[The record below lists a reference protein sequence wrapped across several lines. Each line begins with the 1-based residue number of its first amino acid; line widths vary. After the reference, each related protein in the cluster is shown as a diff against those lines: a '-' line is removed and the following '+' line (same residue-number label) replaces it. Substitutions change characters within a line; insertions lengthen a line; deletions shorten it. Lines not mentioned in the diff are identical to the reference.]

1 MAEASNTTVTLQVH
15 RFTPRPERAERA
27 RGGSP
32 FAKKGSPFGGGSD
45 SAARRRPRGKQWVQE
60 YTIPARPSDTVLD
73 CLLTIKRTVDPTLA
87 FRYSCGHG
95 MCGSDAVAIN
105 GTPTLLCTATIRDWA
120 KQPGAMP
127 EVDDER
133 FRHTGT
139 EAEESDDSAE
149 NVANAA
155 AAQNS
160 AANGSLGVIELASL
174 PGFPPQRDLIA
185 DIDPMLNQIRKLTPY
200 LQADGVLA
208 TTAEGKVDVFEY
220 LQNPEQLAKYELLSN
235 CIACGVCEGA
245 CPVYAGGDAFIGPAC
260 PICGYS
266 MRELEPRLFS
276 FNNPAGAC
284 PTCDGLGVQQYFD
297 PDRVIQNPELSL
309 AGGAI
314 RGWDRRNFYYFQMLK
329 SLADHYKFDVEA
341 PWGSLSANVHK
352 VVLYGSGKENI
363 EFKYMNDRGDT
374 SIRRHPFEGVLHNM
388 ERRYKETESS
398 AVREEL
404 AKFISNRPC
413 ASSSGSAAP
422 AASNPVSYCPLGPIA
437 RIAIGK
443 LLTKV
448 CIHSEKCRLPAY
460 TRHRAPRLVY
470 RVITYVHPAST
481 AHPPPGTTY
490 LEVNKKK
497 SVR

>member
-127 EVDDER
+127 EVDDEG

-245 CPVYAGGDAFIGPAC
+245 CPVYAGGDAFIGPAALIWASRFVNDSRDTKAMERMDAIDTADGVAAC
-260 PICGYS
+260 QSVRACSRHCRAASMWARRCGRS
-266 MRELEPRLFS
+266 WLRSASAKPR
-276 FNNPAGAC
+276 
-284 PTCDGLGVQQYFD
+284 
-297 PDRVIQNPELSL
+297 
-309 AGGAI
+309 
-314 RGWDRRNFYYFQMLK
+314 RGWLRR
-329 SLADHYKFDVEA
+329 
-341 PWGSLSANVHK
+341 SLSTCVDASAGCPHERRHERTNYGQNAVHQPRQRHGNSPRNTRANV
-352 VVLYGSGKENI
+352 
-363 EFKYMNDRGDT
+363 
-374 SIRRHPFEGVLHNM
+374 
-388 ERRYKETESS
+388 
-398 AVREEL
+398 
-404 AKFISNRPC
+404 
-413 ASSSGSAAP
+413 
-422 AASNPVSYCPLGPIA
+422 NPM
-437 RIAIGK
+437 R
-443 LLTKV
+443 
-448 CIHSEKCRLPAY
+448 
-460 TRHRAPRLVY
+460 
-470 RVITYVHPAST
+470 
-481 AHPPPGTTY
+481 
-490 LEVNKKK
+490 
-497 SVR
+497 

>member
-127 EVDDER
+127 EVDDEG

-245 CPVYAGGDAFIGPAC
+245 CPVYAGGDAFIGPAALIWASRFVNDSRATKAMERMDAIDTADGVAACQSVRACSRHC
-260 PICGYS
+260 PRGIDVGEEMWQLLGHDNTIAYEPWPTYDEAKCKDQEVTMAVQVNGK
-266 MRELEPRLFS
+266 MRGTVLMDADLD
-276 FNNPAGAC
+276 NDTVVKDA
-284 PTCDGLGVQQYFD
+284 
-297 PDRVIQNPELSL
+297 
-309 AGGAI
+309 
-314 RGWDRRNFYYFQMLK
+314 
-329 SLADHYKFDVEA
+329 LADEK
-341 PWGSLSANVHK
+341 
-352 VVLYGSGKENI
+352 
-363 EFKYMNDRGDT
+363 
-374 SIRRHPFEGVLHNM
+374 
-388 ERRYKETESS
+388 
-398 AVREEL
+398 
-404 AKFISNRPC
+404 
-413 ASSSGSAAP
+413 
-422 AASNPVSYCPLGPIA
+422 IA
-437 RIAIGK
+437 RFLEKQGGSIVKTIVVKNK
-443 LLTKV
+443 L
-448 CIHSEKCRLPAY
+448 
-460 TRHRAPRLVY
+460 
-470 RVITYVHPAST
+470 
-481 AHPPPGTTY
+481 
-490 LEVNKKK
+490 VNLIVK
-497 SVR
+497 